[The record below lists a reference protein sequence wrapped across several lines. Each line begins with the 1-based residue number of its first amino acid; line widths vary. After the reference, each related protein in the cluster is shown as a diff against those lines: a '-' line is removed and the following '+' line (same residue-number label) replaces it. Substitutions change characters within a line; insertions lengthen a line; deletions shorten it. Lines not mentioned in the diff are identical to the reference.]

1 MSAEGFFFRSPPKE
15 EKTFS
20 KRISSNS
27 KSSPD
32 ADLTHV
38 EEFFRHLK
46 MLSEDESWKR
56 GPPRSTKNRRIV
68 LSPLF

>member
-32 ADLTHV
+32 ADLTV
-38 EEFFRHLK
+38 MYRWINSRK
-46 MLSEDESWKR
+46 T
-56 GPPRSTKNRRIV
+56 TKTI
-68 LSPLF
+68 